1 MPDSIRR
8 FASYLKRHGVRATAG
23 RIALSWQRFRAGNW
37 FVIYSCNLQ
46 EVGPLDDAS
55 LQGGRVER
63 RDAQAEIPPDDL
75 SLLISNWAPAIARRQ
90 MAGRFERAASLWE
103 FKIGERLAGY
113 GWSIAGG
120 TMEPYFFPLEP
131 GDVHLFDFFVFP
143 EFRGRRINP
152 MLVNY
157 ILSQLKLE
165 KKNRA
170 FIESAEWNVSQLSS
184 LSRTAFRLVGK
195 ASIRR
200 RPGKTLVIWSSTE

>member
-8 FASYLKRHGVRATAG
+8 FVNYLSRHGVRSTAG
-23 RIALSWQRFRAGNW
+23 RITLSWQRFRVGNR
-37 FVIYSCNLQ
+37 FAIYSCNLQ
-46 EVGPLDDAS
+46 EVQTVVDGS
-55 LQGGRVER
+55 LKGGRVER
-63 RDAQAEIPPDDL
+63 RNAQVEIPRDDL
-75 SLLISNWAPAIARRQ
+75 SLWESNWVPAIARQR
-90 MAGRFERAASLWE
+90 MAERFGRGASWWE
-103 FKIGERLAGY
+103 FKFGEKLAGY
-113 GWSIAGG
+113 GWTLAGG
-120 TMEPYFFPLEP
+120 TMEPHFFPLEP

-184 LSRTAFRLVGK
+184 LGRTAFRLVGK